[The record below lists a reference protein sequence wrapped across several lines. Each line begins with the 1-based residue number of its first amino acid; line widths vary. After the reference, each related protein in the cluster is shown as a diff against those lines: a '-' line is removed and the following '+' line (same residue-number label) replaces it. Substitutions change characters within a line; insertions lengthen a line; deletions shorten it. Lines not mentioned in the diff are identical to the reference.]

1 MIIATAGHVDH
12 GKTELVKALT
22 GIDTDRLLEE
32 KARGLSVDLGFAYH
46 TLPDNTILG
55 FVDVPGHDNFIRNML
70 AGVAGIDLGLLVVAA
85 DDGVMPQTREH
96 LAILSLMEIR
106 QYIVALTKIDRVSS
120 GRVYDVADQVD
131 RLLTAQGHEGVTI
144 YPVCAPENQGIG
156 ELMKAL
162 KSRVKAASAAWTA
175 EHHFRMSID
184 RVFTLKGVGLVVTG
198 MVFSGAVRKG
208 ESMTL
213 STDGSQVRV
222 RGIRAHNTASNGA
235 KAGER
240 CAINIAGRGL
250 NKEVVRRGN
259 WLMHPSLYAP
269 TRRIDVEVKVL
280 ASETGPLKHWT
291 PTHLHIGADHLS
303 ARVAVLS
310 GGAIPAGGQGLAQL
324 VVSRDAFAVHG
335 DTFVLRDQSAQR
347 TIAGGRVIDPFS
359 PKRGRARPARIA
371 ALNAMQH
378 RNVTDA
384 LRALTDGSETGV
396 LLTPFS
402 VAFNL
407 PAPRLDMLIDRLSL
421 RRVGQQ
427 SKQRV
432 FCETQW
438 HRLGAKVVGA
448 VKGFHRSKPMSPGA
462 SVKDI
467 QLALSPHIETSIL
480 EVLLGTLVE
489 EQRLN
494 SRGTRF
500 HLPSH
505 NIRISVR
512 DQQLLDR
519 VAPKLAPRSG
529 TPLSLHQAAA
539 DLKVD
544 LETLEM
550 TLKTASRLGKMVLI
564 GKNRYAPTHFVA
576 KLGVVA
582 ERLAANSADRC
593 FTTAEYRK
601 QTTLG
606 RNFVI
611 DVLEYFDQIG
621 FTERNGNTRYIRRS
635 VKDVFMVSSDVR

>member
-402 VAFNL
+402 VAYNL

-544 LETLEM
+544 LKTLEM
-550 TLKTASRLGKMVLI
+550 ALKTASRLGKMVLI

>member
-22 GIDTDRLLEE
+22 GIDTDRLPEE

-55 FVDVPGHDNFIRNML
+55 FVDVPGHEKFIRNML
-70 AGVAGIDLGLLVVAA
+70 AGVAGIELGLLVVAA

-96 LAILSLMEIR
+96 LAILSLMDIR

-120 GRVYDVADQVD
+120 DRVDDVADQVD
-131 RLLTAQGHEGVTI
+131 RLLTAAGHEGVTI
-144 YPVCAPENQGIG
+144 YPVCAPKNQGIG
-156 ELMKAL
+156 ALMNAL
-162 KSRVKAASAAWTA
+162 TSRVKEASAWSA
-175 EHHFRMSID
+175 EHHFRMAID
-184 RVFTLKGVGLVVTG
+184 RVFTLNGVGLVVTG
-198 MVFSGAVRKG
+198 MVFSGAVRTG

-222 RGIRAHNTASNGA
+222 RGIRAHNTASDSA
-235 KAGER
+235 KAGDR
-240 CAINIAGRGL
+240 CAINIVGRGL
-250 NKEVVRRGN
+250 SEALIRRGN

-269 TRRIDVEVKVL
+269 TRRIDVEVQVL
-280 ASETGPLKHWT
+280 ANETGPLKHWT

-371 ALNAMQH
+371 ALNALQH
-378 RNVTDA
+378 QNVTDA
-384 LRALTDGSETGV
+384 LRALTGGSETGV
-396 LLTPFS
+396 LLAPFS
-402 VAFNL
+402 VAYNL
-407 PAPRLDMLIDRLSL
+407 PGPRLEMLIETLSL

-438 HRLGAKVVGA
+438 RRLGAKVVKA
-448 VKGFHRSKPMSPGA
+448 VEGFHRSKPMSPGA

-467 QLALSPHIETSIL
+467 QLALTPHIETSIL
-480 EVLLGTLVE
+480 EDSLGTLIE

-505 NIRISVR
+505 SIRISGR

-519 VAPKLAPRSG
+519 VASKLAPRSG
-529 TPLSLHQAAA
+529 TPLSLHQAAS

-544 LETLEM
+544 VKTLETA
-550 TLKTASRLGKMVLI
+550 LKTASGLGEMVLI
-564 GKNRYAPTHFVA
+564 GKNRYAPTPFVA

-582 ERLAANSADRC
+582 ERLAANSADGY
-593 FTTAEYRK
+593 FTTAEYRD
-601 QTTLG
+601 QTKLG
-606 RNFVI
+606 RNFAI
-611 DVLEYFDQIG
+611 DVLEYFDRVG
-621 FTERNGNTRYIRRS
+621 FTERNGNTRCIRRS
-635 VKDVFMVSSDVR
+635 VTDVFAVSSDA

>member
-1 MIIATAGHVDH
+1 MIIATSGHVDH

-55 FVDVPGHDNFIRNML
+55 FVDVPGHENFIRNML

-120 GRVYDVADQVD
+120 GRVYEVADQVD
-131 RLLTAQGHEGVTI
+131 RLLTAEGHEGVTI

-250 NKEVVRRGN
+250 NEEVVRRGN

-402 VAFNL
+402 VAYNL
-407 PAPRLDMLIDRLSL
+407 PAPRLDMLIERLSL

-505 NIRISVR
+505 SIRISVR
-512 DQQLLDR
+512 DQRLLDR

-544 LETLEM
+544 LKTLEM
-550 TLKTASRLGKMVLI
+550 ALKTASRLGKMVLI

>member
-106 QYIVALTKIDRVSS
+106 QYIVALTKIDCVSS

-402 VAFNL
+402 VAYNL

>member
-131 RLLTAQGHEGVTI
+131 RLLTAQGHEGVAI

-402 VAFNL
+402 VAYNL

-438 HRLGAKVVGA
+438 HRLGTKVVGA

>member
-22 GIDTDRLLEE
+22 GIDTDRLPEE

-55 FVDVPGHDNFIRNML
+55 FVDVPGHEKFIRNML
-70 AGVAGIDLGLLVVAA
+70 AGVAGIELGLLVVAA

-96 LAILSLMEIR
+96 LAILSLMDIR

-120 GRVYDVADQVD
+120 DRVDDVADQVD
-131 RLLTAQGHEGVTI
+131 RLLTAAGHEGVTI
-144 YPVCAPENQGIG
+144 YPVCAPKNQGIG
-156 ELMKAL
+156 ALMNAL
-162 KSRVKAASAAWTA
+162 TSRVKEASAWSA
-175 EHHFRMSID
+175 EHHFRMAID
-184 RVFTLKGVGLVVTG
+184 RVFTLNGVGLVVTG
-198 MVFSGAVRKG
+198 MVFSGAVRTS

-222 RGIRAHNTASNGA
+222 RGIKAHNTASDGA

-250 NKEVVRRGN
+250 SEALVRRGN

-269 TRRIDVEVKVL
+269 TRRIDVEVQVL

-310 GGAIPAGGQGLAQL
+310 GGAIPAGWQGLAQL

-359 PKRGRARPARIA
+359 PKRGRAMPARIA
-371 ALNAMQH
+371 ALNALQH
-378 RNVTDA
+378 QNVSDA
-384 LRALTDGSETGV
+384 LRALTGGSETGV
-396 LLTPFS
+396 LLAPFS
-402 VAFNL
+402 VAYNL
-407 PAPRLDMLIDRLSL
+407 PGPRLDMLIETLSL
-421 RRVGQQ
+421 RRMGQQ

-438 HRLGAKVVGA
+438 RRLGAKVVKA
-448 VKGFHRSKPMSPGA
+448 VEGFHRSKPMSPGA

-467 QLALSPHIETSIL
+467 QLALTPHIETSIL
-480 EVLLGTLVE
+480 EDSLGTLIA
-489 EQRLN
+489 EQRLT

-500 HLPSH
+500 NLPSH
-505 NIRISVR
+505 SIRISGR

-519 VAPKLAPRSG
+519 VASKLAPRSG

-544 LETLEM
+544 VKTLETA
-550 TLKTASRLGKMVLI
+550 LKTASGLGEMVLI
-564 GKNRYAPTHFVA
+564 GKNRYAPTPFVA

-582 ERLAANSADRC
+582 ERLAANSADGY
-593 FTTAEYRK
+593 FTTAEYRD
-601 QTTLG
+601 QTKLG
-606 RNFVI
+606 RNFAI
-611 DVLEYFDQIG
+611 DVLEYLDRVG
-621 FTERNGNTRYIRRS
+621 FTERNGNTRCIRRS
-635 VKDVFMVSSDVR
+635 VTDVFAVSSDA

>member
-55 FVDVPGHDNFIRNML
+55 FVDVPGHDKFIRNML

-371 ALNAMQH
+371 ALKAMQH

-402 VAFNL
+402 VAYNL

-480 EVLLGTLVE
+480 EVLLGTLVA

-505 NIRISVR
+505 SIRISMR

>member
-402 VAFNL
+402 VAYNL

-544 LETLEM
+544 LKTLEM
-550 TLKTASRLGKMVLI
+550 ALKTASRLGKMVLI

-621 FTERNGNTRYIRRS
+621 FTERNGNNRYIRRS

>member
-32 KARGLSVDLGFAYH
+32 NARGVSVDLGFAYH

-198 MVFSGAVRKG
+198 IVFSGAVRKG

-269 TRRIDVEVKVL
+269 PRRIDVEVKVL

-402 VAFNL
+402 VAYNL

-438 HRLGAKVVGA
+438 TRLGAKVVGA
-448 VKGFHRSKPMSPGA
+448 VKGFHRAKPMSPGA

>member
-55 FVDVPGHDNFIRNML
+55 FVDVPGHDNFIRNMI

-402 VAFNL
+402 VAYNL

-550 TLKTASRLGKMVLI
+550 TLKTASRLGKMALI
-564 GKNRYAPTHFVA
+564 GKNRYVPTHFVA

>member
-1 MIIATAGHVDH
+1 MIIATSGHVDH

-198 MVFSGAVRKG
+198 MVFSGTVRKG

-402 VAFNL
+402 VAYNL

-544 LETLEM
+544 LKTLEM

>member
-22 GIDTDRLLEE
+22 GIDTDRLPEE

-55 FVDVPGHDNFIRNML
+55 FVDVPGHEKFIRNML
-70 AGVAGIDLGLLVVAA
+70 AGVAGIELGLLVVAA

-96 LAILSLMEIR
+96 LAILSLMDIR

-120 GRVYDVADQVD
+120 DRVYDVADQVD
-131 RLLTAQGHEGVTI
+131 RLLTAAGHEGVTI
-144 YPVCAPENQGIG
+144 YPVCAPKNQGIG
-156 ELMKAL
+156 ALMNAL
-162 KSRVKAASAAWTA
+162 TSRVKEASAWSA
-175 EHHFRMSID
+175 EHHFRMAID
-184 RVFTLKGVGLVVTG
+184 RVFTLNGVGLVVTG
-198 MVFSGAVRKG
+198 MVFSGAVRTG

-222 RGIRAHNTASNGA
+222 RGIKAHNTASDGA

-250 NKEVVRRGN
+250 SEALVRRGN

-269 TRRIDVEVKVL
+269 TRRIDVEVQVL

-359 PKRGRARPARIA
+359 PKRGRARPARIT
-371 ALNAMQH
+371 ALNALQH
-378 RNVTDA
+378 QNVSDA
-384 LRALTDGSETGV
+384 LRALTGGSETGV
-396 LLTPFS
+396 LLAPFS
-402 VAFNL
+402 VAYNL
-407 PAPRLDMLIDRLSL
+407 PGPRLDMLIETLSL

-438 HRLGAKVVGA
+438 RRLGAKVVKA
-448 VKGFHRSKPMSPGA
+448 VEGFHRSKPMSPGA

-467 QLALSPHIETSIL
+467 QLALTPHIETSIL
-480 EVLLGTLVE
+480 EDSLGTLIE

-505 NIRISVR
+505 SIRISGR

-519 VAPKLAPRSG
+519 VASKLAPRSG

-544 LETLEM
+544 VKTLETA
-550 TLKTASRLGKMVLI
+550 LKTASGLGEMVLI
-564 GKNRYAPTHFVA
+564 GKNRYAPTPFVA

-582 ERLAANSADRC
+582 ERLAANSADGY
-593 FTTAEYRK
+593 FTTAEYRD
-601 QTTLG
+601 QTKLG
-606 RNFVI
+606 RNFAI
-611 DVLEYFDQIG
+611 DVLEYFDRVG
-621 FTERNGNTRYIRRS
+621 FTERNGNTRCIRRS
-635 VKDVFMVSSDVR
+635 VTDVFAVSSDA

>member
-55 FVDVPGHDNFIRNML
+55 FVDVPGHDKFIRNML

-402 VAFNL
+402 VAYNL

>member
-55 FVDVPGHDNFIRNML
+55 FVDVPGHDNFIRNMI

-402 VAFNL
+402 VAYNL

>member
-22 GIDTDRLLEE
+22 GIDTDRLPEE

-55 FVDVPGHDNFIRNML
+55 FVDVPGHEKFIRNML
-70 AGVAGIDLGLLVVAA
+70 AGVAGIELGLLVVAA

-96 LAILSLMEIR
+96 LAILSLMDIR

-120 GRVYDVADQVD
+120 DRVDDVADQVD
-131 RLLTAQGHEGVTI
+131 RLLTAAGHEGVTI
-144 YPVCAPENQGIG
+144 YPVCAPKNQGIG
-156 ELMKAL
+156 ALMNAL
-162 KSRVKAASAAWTA
+162 TSRVKEASAWSA
-175 EHHFRMSID
+175 EHHFRMAID
-184 RVFTLKGVGLVVTG
+184 RVFSLNGVGLVVTG
-198 MVFSGAVRKG
+198 MVFSGAVRTG

-222 RGIRAHNTASNGA
+222 RGIKAHNTASDGA

-250 NKEVVRRGN
+250 SEALVRRGN

-269 TRRIDVEVKVL
+269 TRRIDVEVQVL

-359 PKRGRARPARIA
+359 PKRGRARPARIT
-371 ALNAMQH
+371 ALNALQH
-378 RNVTDA
+378 QNVSDA
-384 LRALTDGSETGV
+384 LRALTGGSETGV
-396 LLTPFS
+396 LLAPFS
-402 VAFNL
+402 VAYNL
-407 PAPRLDMLIDRLSL
+407 PGPRLDMLIETLSL

-438 HRLGAKVVGA
+438 RRLGAKVVKA
-448 VKGFHRSKPMSPGA
+448 VEGFHRSKPMSPGA

-467 QLALSPHIETSIL
+467 QLALTPHIETSIL
-480 EVLLGTLVE
+480 EDSLGTLIE

-505 NIRISVR
+505 SIRISGR

-519 VAPKLAPRSG
+519 VASKLAPRSG

-544 LETLEM
+544 VKTLETA
-550 TLKTASRLGKMVLI
+550 LKTASGLGEMVLI
-564 GKNRYAPTHFVA
+564 GKNRYAPTPFVA

-582 ERLAANSADRC
+582 ERLAANSADGY
-593 FTTAEYRK
+593 FTTAEYRD
-601 QTTLG
+601 QTKLG
-606 RNFVI
+606 RNFAI
-611 DVLEYFDQIG
+611 DVLEYFDRVG
-621 FTERNGNTRYIRRS
+621 FTERNGNTRCIRRS
-635 VKDVFMVSSDVR
+635 VTDVFAVSSDA

>member
-22 GIDTDRLLEE
+22 GIDTDRLPEE
-32 KARGLSVDLGFAYH
+32 RARGLSVDLGFAYH

-55 FVDVPGHDNFIRNML
+55 FVDVPGHKKFIRNML

-96 LAILSLMEIR
+96 LAILSLMDIR
-106 QYIVALTKIDRVSS
+106 QYIVALTKIDRVSTD
-120 GRVYDVADQVD
+120 RVDDVADQVD
-131 RLLTAQGHEGVTI
+131 GLLTAAGHEGVTI

-156 ELMKAL
+156 ALMNAL
-162 KSRVKAASAAWTA
+162 TSRVKEASAWSA
-175 EHHFRMSID
+175 EHHFRMAID
-184 RVFTLKGVGLVVTG
+184 RVFTLNGVGLVVTG
-198 MVFSGAVRKG
+198 MVFSGAVRTG

-222 RGIRAHNTASNGA
+222 RGIRAHNTASDGA

-250 NKEVVRRGN
+250 SEALVRRGN

-269 TRRIDVEVKVL
+269 TRRIDVEVQVL

-371 ALNAMQH
+371 ALNALQH
-378 RNVTDA
+378 QNVSDA
-384 LRALTDGSETGV
+384 LRALTGGSETGV
-396 LLTPFS
+396 LLAPFS
-402 VAFNL
+402 VAYNL
-407 PAPRLDMLIDRLSL
+407 PGPRLDMLIETLSL

-438 HRLGAKVVGA
+438 RRLGAKVVKA
-448 VKGFHRSKPMSPGA
+448 VEGFHRSKPMSPGA

-467 QLALSPHIETSIL
+467 QLALTPHIETSIL
-480 EVLLGTLVE
+480 EDSLGTLIE

-505 NIRISVR
+505 SIRISGR

-519 VAPKLAPRSG
+519 VASKLAPRSG

-544 LETLEM
+544 VKTLETA
-550 TLKTASRLGKMVLI
+550 LKTASGLGEMVLI
-564 GKNRYAPTHFVA
+564 GKNRYAPTPFVA

-582 ERLAANSADRC
+582 ERLAANSADGY
-593 FTTAEYRK
+593 FTTAEYRD
-601 QTTLG
+601 QTKLG
-606 RNFVI
+606 RNFAI
-611 DVLEYFDQIG
+611 DVLEYFDRVG
-621 FTERNGNTRYIRRS
+621 FTERNGNTRCIRRS
-635 VKDVFMVSSDVR
+635 VTDVFAVSFDA

>member
-22 GIDTDRLLEE
+22 GIDTDRLPEE

-55 FVDVPGHDNFIRNML
+55 FVDVPGHEKFIRNML
-70 AGVAGIDLGLLVVAA
+70 AGVAGIELGLLVVAA

-96 LAILSLMEIR
+96 LAILSLMDIR

-120 GRVYDVADQVD
+120 DRVDDVADQVD
-131 RLLTAQGHEGVTI
+131 RLLTAAGHEGVTI
-144 YPVCAPENQGIG
+144 YPVCAPKNQGIG
-156 ELMKAL
+156 ALMNAL
-162 KSRVKAASAAWTA
+162 TSRVKEASAWSA
-175 EHHFRMSID
+175 EHHFRMAID
-184 RVFTLKGVGLVVTG
+184 RVFTLNGVGLVVTG
-198 MVFSGAVRKG
+198 MVFSGAVRTG

-222 RGIRAHNTASNGA
+222 RGIKAHNTASDGA

-250 NKEVVRRGN
+250 SEALVRRGN

-269 TRRIDVEVKVL
+269 TRRIDVEVQVL

-359 PKRGRARPARIA
+359 PKRGRARPARIT
-371 ALNAMQH
+371 ALNALQH
-378 RNVTDA
+378 QNVSDA
-384 LRALTDGSETGV
+384 LRALTGGSETGV
-396 LLTPFS
+396 LLAPFS
-402 VAFNL
+402 VAYNL
-407 PAPRLDMLIDRLSL
+407 PGPRLDMLIETLSL

-438 HRLGAKVVGA
+438 RRLGAKVVKA
-448 VKGFHRSKPMSPGA
+448 VEGFHRSKPMSPGA

-467 QLALSPHIETSIL
+467 QLALTPHIETSIL
-480 EVLLGTLVE
+480 EDSLGTLIE

-505 NIRISVR
+505 SIRIPGR

-519 VAPKLAPRSG
+519 VASKLAPRSG

-544 LETLEM
+544 VKTLETA
-550 TLKTASRLGKMVLI
+550 LKTASGLGEMVLI
-564 GKNRYAPTHFVA
+564 GKNRYAPTPFVA

-582 ERLAANSADRC
+582 ERLAANSADGY
-593 FTTAEYRK
+593 FTTAEYRD
-601 QTTLG
+601 QTKLG
-606 RNFVI
+606 RNFAI
-611 DVLEYFDQIG
+611 DVLEYFDRVG
-621 FTERNGNTRYIRRS
+621 FTERNGNTRCIRRS
-635 VKDVFMVSSDVR
+635 VTDVFAVSSDA

>member
-402 VAFNL
+402 VAYNL

-505 NIRISVR
+505 SIRISVR

-544 LETLEM
+544 LKTLEM
-550 TLKTASRLGKMVLI
+550 ALKTASRLGKMVLI

>member
-131 RLLTAQGHEGVTI
+131 RRLTAQGHEGVTI

-162 KSRVKAASAAWTA
+162 KSRVKAASAARTA

-402 VAFNL
+402 VAYNL

>member
-131 RLLTAQGHEGVTI
+131 RLLTAEGHEGVTI

-402 VAFNL
+402 VAYNL

-544 LETLEM
+544 LKTLEM

>member
-1 MIIATAGHVDH
+1 MIIATSGHVDH

-32 KARGLSVDLGFAYH
+32 KARGLSVELGFAYH

-291 PTHLHIGADHLS
+291 PTHLHIAADHLS

-402 VAFNL
+402 VAYNL
-407 PAPRLDMLIDRLSL
+407 PAPRLDMLIERLSL

-544 LETLEM
+544 LKTLEM

>member
-22 GIDTDRLLEE
+22 GIDTDRLPEE

-46 TLPDNTILG
+46 TLPDNRILG
-55 FVDVPGHDNFIRNML
+55 FVDVPGHEKFIRNML

-96 LAILSLMEIR
+96 LAILSLMDIR

-120 GRVYDVADQVD
+120 GRVDDVADQVD
-131 RLLTAQGHEGVTI
+131 RLLTAEGHEGVTI

-156 ELMKAL
+156 ALMKAL
-162 KSRVKAASAAWTA
+162 KSRVKEASAAWTA

-198 MVFSGAVRKG
+198 MVFSGAVRTG

-213 STDGSQVRV
+213 STDGSQVRA

-250 NKEVVRRGN
+250 NEEVVRRGN

-310 GGAIPAGGQGLAQL
+310 GGSIPAGGKGLAQL

-384 LRALTDGSETGV
+384 LSALTDGSETGV

-402 VAFNL
+402 VAYNL
-407 PAPRLDMLIDRLSL
+407 PAPRLDMLIETLSL

-438 HRLGAKVVGA
+438 RRLGAKVVGA

-467 QLALSPHIETSIL
+467 ELALSPHIETSIL

-505 NIRISVR
+505 RIRISVR
-512 DQQLLDR
+512 DQLLLDS
-519 VAPKLAPRSG
+519 VAP
-529 TPLSLHQAAA
+529 
-539 DLKVD
+539 
-544 LETLEM
+544 
-550 TLKTASRLGKMVLI
+550 
-564 GKNRYAPTHFVA
+564 
-576 KLGVVA
+576 
-582 ERLAANSADRC
+582 
-593 FTTAEYRK
+593 
-601 QTTLG
+601 
-606 RNFVI
+606 
-611 DVLEYFDQIG
+611 
-621 FTERNGNTRYIRRS
+621 
-635 VKDVFMVSSDVR
+635 

>member
-402 VAFNL
+402 VAYNL

-544 LETLEM
+544 LKTLEI

>member
-131 RLLTAQGHEGVTI
+131 RLLTAQGHEGVAI

-402 VAFNL
+402 VAYNL

-448 VKGFHRSKPMSPGA
+448 GKGFHRSKPMSPGA

>member
-131 RLLTAQGHEGVTI
+131 RLLTAQGHEGVAI

-402 VAFNL
+402 VAYNL

>member
-402 VAFNL
+402 VAYNL

-544 LETLEM
+544 LKTLEM
-550 TLKTASRLGKMVLI
+550 ALKTASRLGKMALI
-564 GKNRYAPTHFVA
+564 GKNRYVPTHFVA

>member
-22 GIDTDRLLEE
+22 GIDTDRLPEE

-46 TLPDNTILG
+46 TLPDNRILG
-55 FVDVPGHDNFIRNML
+55 FVDVPGHEKFIRNML

-96 LAILSLMEIR
+96 LAILSLMEVR

-120 GRVYDVADQVD
+120 GRVDDVADQVD
-131 RLLTAQGHEGVTI
+131 RLLTAEGHEGVTI

-162 KSRVKAASAAWTA
+162 KSRVKEASAAWTA

-198 MVFSGAVRKG
+198 MVFSGAVRTG

-213 STDGSQVRV
+213 STDGSQVRA

-250 NKEVVRRGN
+250 NEEVVRRGN

-310 GGAIPAGGQGLAQL
+310 GGSIPAGGKGLAQL

-384 LRALTDGSETGV
+384 LSALTDGSETGV

-402 VAFNL
+402 VAYNL
-407 PAPRLDMLIDRLSL
+407 PAPRLDMLIETLSL

-438 HRLGAKVVGA
+438 RRLGAKVVGA
-448 VKGFHRSKPMSPGA
+448 VKGFHRSNPMSPGA

-467 QLALSPHIETSIL
+467 ELALSPHIETSIL

-505 NIRISVR
+505 SIRISVR
-512 DQQLLDR
+512 DQQLLDL

-544 LETLEM
+544 LKTLEM
-550 TLKTASRLGKMVLI
+550 ALKTASRLGKMVLI

-621 FTERNGNTRYIRRS
+621 FTERHGNTRFIRRS
-635 VKDVFMVSSDVR
+635 VKDVFVVSSDV

>member
-55 FVDVPGHDNFIRNML
+55 FVDVPGHDKFIRNML

-310 GGAIPAGGQGLAQL
+310 GGSIPAGGQGLAQL

-402 VAFNL
+402 VAYNL
-407 PAPRLDMLIDRLSL
+407 PAPQLDMLIDRLSL

>member
-131 RLLTAQGHEGVTI
+131 RLLTAEGHEGVTI

-250 NKEVVRRGN
+250 NEEVVRRGN

-402 VAFNL
+402 VAYNL
-407 PAPRLDMLIDRLSL
+407 PAPRLDMLIERLSL

-544 LETLEM
+544 LKTLEM
-550 TLKTASRLGKMVLI
+550 ALKTASRLGKMVLI

>member
-131 RLLTAQGHEGVTI
+131 RLLTAEGHEGVTI

-402 VAFNL
+402 VAYNL
-407 PAPRLDMLIDRLSL
+407 PAPRLDMLIERLSL

-505 NIRISVR
+505 SIRISVR

-544 LETLEM
+544 LKTLEM
-550 TLKTASRLGKMVLI
+550 ALKTASRLGKMVLI

>member
-402 VAFNL
+402 VAYNL
-407 PAPRLDMLIDRLSL
+407 PAPRLDMLIERLSL

-505 NIRISVR
+505 SIRISVR
-512 DQQLLDR
+512 DQRLLDR

>member
-12 GKTELVKALT
+12 GKTELIKALT
-22 GIDTDRLLEE
+22 GIDTDHLPEE
-32 KARGLSVDLGFAYH
+32 KARVLSVDLGFAYQ

-55 FVDVPGHDNFIRNML
+55 FVDVPGHEKFIRNML

-120 GRVYDVADQVD
+120 GRVDEVADQVD
-131 RLLTAQGHEGVTI
+131 RLLTAEGHEGVTI

-162 KSRVKAASAAWTA
+162 KSRVKEASAAWTA

-198 MVFSGAVRKG
+198 MVFSGAVRTG

-250 NKEVVRRGN
+250 NEEVLRRGN

-310 GGAIPAGGQGLAQL
+310 GGAIPAGGKGLAQL

-402 VAFNL
+402 VAYNL
-407 PAPRLDMLIDRLSL
+407 PAPRLDMLIETLNL

-438 HRLGAKVVGA
+438 RRLGAKVFGA

-494 SRGTRF
+494 RRGTRF

-505 NIRISVR
+505 SIRISLR

-544 LETLEM
+544 FKTLEM
-550 TLKTASRLGKMVLI
+550 ALKTASTLGKMVLI

-601 QTTLG
+601 HTTLG

-621 FTERNGNTRYIRRS
+621 FTERHGNTRCIRRS
-635 VKDVFMVSSDVR
+635 VKDVFVVSSDV

>member
-96 LAILSLMEIR
+96 LAILRLMEIR

-120 GRVYDVADQVD
+120 GRVYEVADQVD
-131 RLLTAQGHEGVTI
+131 RLLTAEGHEGVTI

-402 VAFNL
+402 VAYNL